1 MGDNRSQVSWIGGL
15 LIGAAVFF
23 LGGRFFP
30 SILRTIL
37 TIAAIGMLLIVA
49 VIAVFVIRALQK
61 SNTPEAAAKRER
73 DGILAKGRSHL
84 VQLRS
89 MAMTIKNEQVRQLS
103 NDICGSVDQ
112 ILKTLK
118 SQPEDIPNVR
128 QFFNYYLPTMGNILT
143 KFVRVEQSGVPMG
156 DMAKNAAACLGDIKT
171 AMERQYEN
179 LFEDDMLDLSV
190 EMEAL
195 AIACR
200 RDGLIPD
207 EGFDMG
213 NAENAVNLT
222 L

>member
-1 MGDNRSQVSWIGGL
+1 MGDNRSQVSWMGGL
-15 LIGAAVFF
+15 LICAALFF
-23 LGGRFFP
+23 LGRSFFP

-37 TIAAIGMLLIVA
+37 TIIGIGLLIIVA

-61 SNTPEAAAKRER
+61 SNTPEAAAKREQ
-73 DGILAKGRSHL
+73 DAVLAKGRSHL

-89 MAMTIKNEQVRQLS
+89 MAMSIKNEQVRSKS
-103 NDICGSVDQ
+103 NEVCEAVDR

-118 SQPEDIPNVR
+118 SQPEDIPAVR

-143 KFVRVEQSGVPMG
+143 KFVKVEQSGVPMG
-156 DMAKNAAACLGDIKT
+156 DMEQNAAACLSDIKT
-171 AMERQYEN
+171 AMERQYAN

-195 AIACR
+195 SIAVR

-207 EGFDMG
+207 EGFEMTSTPI
-213 NAENAVNLT
+213 NLT

>member
-1 MGDNRSQVSWIGGL
+1 MRDNRSQFSWMGGL
-15 LIGAAVFF
+15 LACAAVFF
-23 LGGRFFP
+23 LGRSFFP

-37 TIAAIGMLLIVA
+37 TIAAIGMLLIV
-49 VIAVFVIRALQK
+49 VIIAVFVIRALQK
-61 SNTPEAAAKRER
+61 SNTPEAKAKKEQ
-73 DGILAKGRSHL
+73 DSILAKGRSHL

-89 MAMTIKNEQVRQLS
+89 MTMTIKDEQVRAKS
-103 NDICGSVDQ
+103 SEGCGAVDS

-118 SQPEDIPNVR
+118 SQPEDIPAVR

-143 KFVRVEQSGVPMG
+143 KFVKVEQSGVPMG
-156 DMAKNAAACLGDIKT
+156 DMGKNAVSCLEDIKK
-171 AMERQYEN
+171 AMDRQYAN

-195 AIACR
+195 SIAVR

-207 EGFDMG
+207 EGFEMG
-213 NAENAVNLT
+213 AEPINLT